1 VSLAETRGDS
11 SVDAIPCVPT
21 IDPSTFNSLSR
32 SRGGPS
38 RQHGEES
45 EPETQPL
52 IDRHL
57 DLLNFILTTP
67 AKGLR
72 GAQIKLRVLLNP
84 MAGMAAGR
92 GGRSHERQRHGHSR
106 PAVEGGPGSEGGLDT
121 AGRIGAQPRRYGPDR
136 RRLGVPAA
144 AEDPGLSRPGRHRF
158 SHGQKE
164 SRAVYLATE
173 RELER
178 LSPRWNALFE
188 FIYMTPAAG
197 MTGVLVKLCMLTD
210 RVRPKGKRSGT
221 SSGS

>member
-1 VSLAETRGDS
+1 LNACQTAARSRWNVTLAEIHLCASTPSRVSLAETRGDS

-92 GGRSHERQRHGHSR
+92 GIHDITAVRDVSKVISR
-106 PAVEGGPGSEGGLDT
+106 ELV
-121 AGRIGAQPRRYGPDR
+121 DR
-136 RRLGVPAA
+136 RRA
-144 AEDPGLSRPGRHRF
+144 RQQGRA
-158 SHGQKE
+158 K
-164 SRAVYLATE
+164 
-173 RELER
+173 
-178 LSPRWNALFE
+178 P
-188 FIYMTPAAG
+188 
-197 MTGVLVKLCMLTD
+197 
-210 RVRPKGKRSGT
+210 
-221 SSGS
+221 